1 MFCEGIQGQT
11 MRQVI
16 VTAPATAL
24 SSRNMH
30 SPKEL

>member
-1 MFCEGIQGQT
+1 

-30 SPKEL
+30 TPKELWTW

>member
-1 MFCEGIQGQT
+1 

-30 SPKEL
+30 TPKELWAWQSNLSPC